1 MRCSLKVCQEQ
12 FVKILQI
19 FLKYRAYH
27 LCWKYLDLTPHLP
40 LCIIGGPTTT
50 CIVMVTTGMVNPH
63 LKSGSTYK
71 HMHKTEVV
79 LLKTPPH
86 FHLRNLS
93 LTTGICLVDINYV
106 VCGCAVLQLLPAN
119 GEFTYPV
126 LQQTSISR
134 LGLGLGLRLVITNVC
149 SLSGIIPG
157 LSVTILGGEVHSI
170 PLT

>member
-1 MRCSLKVCQEQ
+1 MALVVVESHELTQTTGAYEMQSQSL
-12 FVKILQI
+12 L
-19 FLKYRAYH
+19 RAVRKDSPDFSEIQSIS
-27 LCWKYLDLTPHLP
+27 LALEILDLTPHLP

-106 VCGCAVLQLLPAN
+106 VRGYAVLQLLPN
-119 GEFTYPV
+119 GELTYPV
-126 LQQTSISR
+126 LQQTVLYSISR
-134 LGLGLGLRLVITNVC
+134 LGLGLGLRLAC
-149 SLSGIIPG
+149 
-157 LSVTILGGEVHSI
+157 LG
-170 PLT
+170 